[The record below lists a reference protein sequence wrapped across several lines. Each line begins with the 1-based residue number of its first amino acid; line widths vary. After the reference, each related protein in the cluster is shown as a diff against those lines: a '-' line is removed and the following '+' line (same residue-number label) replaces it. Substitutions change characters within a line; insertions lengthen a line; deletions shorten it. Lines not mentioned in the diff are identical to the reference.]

1 MYNVIEMKDL
11 TDEEL
16 MLVFKGG
23 NNNAFDMLFDKYRN
37 RIFRYVC
44 YVYNL
49 FSWNRDI
56 SEDIVQE
63 VFIKMVKGKETYNPE
78 LKFSTWLYSIARNLC
93 INKMK
98 SRSFMDDRNTYP
110 LDAVYNIAA
119 SKQPDA
125 VSNIEKNE
133 FRKVVEQIAGEL
145 PVKYKEVFVLH
156 ELNGLPYDEIAGILG
171 ANENTIRTHFHRAR
185 NLLKEKIRPYLE
197 D

>member
-1 MYNVIEMKDL
+1 MKDL

-23 NNNAFDMLFDKYRN
+23 NDNAFDVLFDKYRN
-37 RIFRYVC
+37 RIFRYVR

-49 FSWNRDI
+49 FGSDRDI
-56 SEDIVQE
+56 SEDIAQE
-63 VFIKMVKGKETYNPE
+63 VFIKMIKGKDIYNPE

-93 INKMK
+93 INRMK
-98 SRSFMDDRNTYP
+98 SRSFRNDKSTYP
-110 LDAVYNIAA
+110 LDAVYNIAV
-119 SKQPDA
+119 SKQPGA
-125 VSNIEKNE
+125 VSNIEKAE
-133 FRKVVEQIAGEL
+133 LGKVIKRTIGEL
-145 PVKYKEVFVLH
+145 PAKYKEVFILH
-156 ELNGLPYDEIAGILG
+156 ELNGLPYDEIAEILG

>member
-1 MYNVIEMKDL
+1 MKDL

-23 NNNAFDMLFDKYRN
+23 NNNAFDVLFDKYRN

-49 FSWNRDI
+49 FGSDRDI

-63 VFIKMVKGKETYNPE
+63 VFTNVITKKDTYAPE
-78 LKFSTWLYSIARNLC
+78 FKFSTWLYSIARNLC
-93 INKMK
+93 INRMK
-98 SRSFMDDRNTYP
+98 SRTFRNDRNTYP
-110 LDAVYNIAA
+110 LDAVYNIAV
-119 SKQPDA
+119 SNQPGA
-125 VSNIEKNE
+125 TSNIEKAE
-133 FRKVVEQIAGEL
+133 LRKVIEQTVGKL
-145 PVKYKEVFVLH
+145 PAKYKEVFILR

-185 NLLKEKIRPYLE
+185 NLLKEKIKPYLE

>member
-16 MLVFKGG
+16 MFVFKGG

-49 FSWNRDI
+49 FGWNRDI

-63 VFIKMVKGKETYNPE
+63 VFIKNE
-78 LKFSTWLYSIARNLC
+78 L
-93 INKMK
+93 
-98 SRSFMDDRNTYP
+98 
-110 LDAVYNIAA
+110 
-119 SKQPDA
+119 
-125 VSNIEKNE
+125 
-133 FRKVVEQIAGEL
+133 RKVVEQIAGEL